1 MFIDWIGNSLTQS
14 LILSPVMGV
23 LFGALFAGLTKSPE
37 MNSPRTIIKTR
48 EVYRERVIYRNS
60 RPQRSSKGDE
70 GLVGLAAFGLMMAI
84 WQYAIWAIEVQH
96 YIEYSILSVLSFSI
110 TTALISIYKGHFTS
124 QEWWF
129 YVIFPIAFL
138 CFAMYLLSEA
148 SSRFDP
154 SLTALAKDTNWI
166 QFYLHSLTGYG
177 RNFMIS
183 HVIGIVTL
191 AGLILTTTIILIH
204 YLSLMNQRTASS
216 VQGFWTFLVGI
227 TGLFSGRKGIV
238 VSSLLAIISFLLINE
253 HAARWATAS
262 A

>member
-1 MFIDWIGNSLTQS
+1 MFIDWIDNSLTQS

-23 LFGALFAGLTKSPE
+23 LFGALFSGLTKSPE
-37 MNSPRTIIKTR
+37 LNSPRTIIKTR

-60 RPQRSSKGDE
+60 RNRGSSKGNE
-70 GLVGLAAFGLMMAI
+70 GIVGLAAFGLMMAI

-129 YVIFPIAFL
+129 YVIFPMVFL
-138 CFAMYLLSEA
+138 CFAMHLLSEA

-154 SLTALAKDTNWI
+154 SLTTLAKDTNWI
-166 QFYLHSLTGYG
+166 QFYIQSLTGYG
-177 RNFMIS
+177 RSFMIS

-191 AGLILTTTIILIH
+191 AGLILTTIILIH

-216 VQGFWTFLVGI
+216 VQVFWTFLVGI
-227 TGLFSGRKGIV
+227 TGIFSGRKGIV
-238 VSSLLAIISFLLINE
+238 VSSVLAIISFLLINE
-253 HAARWATAS
+253 HIARWTTAS

>member
-1 MFIDWIGNSLTQS
+1 MFIDWINNSLTQS

-23 LFGALFAGLTKSPE
+23 LFGALFSGLTKSPE
-37 MNSPRTIIKTR
+37 LNSPRTIIKTR

-60 RPQRSSKGDE
+60 RSRSSSKDDRGII
-70 GLVGLAAFGLMMAI
+70 GLAAFGLMMTV
-84 WQYAIWAIEVQH
+84 WQYAIWAVEIQH

-129 YVIFPIAFL
+129 YVIFPMVFL
-138 CFAMYLLSEA
+138 FFAMYLLSEA
-148 SSRFDP
+148 SNRFDP
-154 SLTALAKDTNWI
+154 SLTTLAKDTNWI

-177 RNFMIS
+177 RSFMIS

-204 YLSLMNQRTASS
+204 YLSLMNQRTSSS
-216 VQGFWTFLVGI
+216 VQVFWTFLVGV
-227 TGLFSGRKGIV
+227 TGIFSGRKGIV
-238 VSSLLAIISFLLINE
+238 ISSVLAIISFLLINE
-253 HAARWATAS
+253 HVARWTTAS